1 MKYPLKASAIASI
14 LFLGLTGCSGD
25 SGNSSPTATGTSS
38 SSASASATSTSSDK
52 TLTTSITQ
60 LGEILVGEN
69 GKTVYVFTQD
79 KKDSGVSACTGNCL
93 ENWPPVVAD
102 GEPSVSDDITA
113 TIGTIDMPNG
123 QKQVTVDGMPVYYWH
138 EDSSPGE
145 VKGQGVGNVWYAVAP
160 DGTMISGNASS
171 STSSPGPT
179 SSASP
184 SATSTDS
191 GSEMETPRAT
201 VSPNN

>member
-14 LFLGLTGCSGD
+14 LFLGLTGCSGE

-38 SSASASATSTSSDK
+38 ASTSASATSTSSDK

-102 GEPSVSDDITA
+102 GKPTVSDDITA

-138 EDSSPGE
+138 EDENPGE

-171 STSSPGPT
+171 STSS
-179 SSASP
+179 ASP
-184 SATSTDS
+184 SATATDS
-191 GSEMETPRAT
+191 PSEMETPRIT